1 MKCISDIAFDAVDE
15 DGSGGLDTSEI
26 SNMMQDIARQMG
38 VTPPTEADL
47 EAILSQLDEDFDGKV
62 DKGEFL
68 QLVMLV
74 IGKMLESEE
83 ELQETINS
91 KI

>member
-1 MKCISDIAFDAVDE
+1 
-15 DGSGGLDTSEI
+15 
-26 SNMMQDIARQMG
+26 MG

-62 DKGEFL
+62 DKDEFL

>member
-1 MKCISDIAFDAVDE
+1 
-15 DGSGGLDTSEI
+15 
-26 SNMMQDIARQMG
+26 MG

-83 ELQETINS
+83 ELQDTINS